1 MLYTVNFHTVII
13 LVTYISQGAIYMKGK
28 VSNSNKGEIKSEAFK
43 IFNKLKPKKIPKSQ
57 KNSIQGKNET
67 KETTKKS
74 SEQIRG
80 LKGKNILHLFQ
91 SIRFKLFIGLL
102 IPIVLLALYGVI
114 SYSRSE
120 KAIITNYENSSAATI
135 KAVGDFLDFG
145 FKAIEERSS
154 EMLLDDDIGTY
165 FNRQEDQDESQFIN
179 TRYALEKDVQLVKK
193 MNSFISGVH
202 IFGKQGKAFSSQA
215 ATQDSVYE
223 KFVQTETGKKFEDKS
238 VKILW
243 VGQHNELDTMIV
255 WGKIPY
261 STEDYAFSLF
271 RSLNARNGFI
281 VIDVSKQQILDM
293 FAKYNLGENSIKAF
307 VTSDGREVITG
318 SEETSIFI
326 GQPYYEEALN
336 SEEPVGFSYQTY
348 QGKEYLFLYSKL
360 NDVDATICALIP
372 KDTILQ
378 QVSGIKSLNIAFVI
392 FASIVAIIT
401 VILIVGGIGNAISFL
416 NKRITLAAKGD
427 LTTSFETKRTD
438 EFLHLSKGI
447 GNMLFDMR
455 KLIGEVQE
463 VGSKVSTSA
472 SGVTS
477 NAEHLLTA
485 TKDISRTIDDI
496 EQGIVQQAGDTEQC
510 LIQMAGLSDQ
520 INQVY
525 SNTNEIE
532 KIANNTKKIA
542 GDGIVIIDE
551 LNRKA
556 KATTDI
562 THDVIA
568 KIQEFEVQSQNIGSF
583 VAVINDIA
591 SQTNLLSL
599 NASIEAA
606 RAGDAG
612 RGFAVVANEIR
623 SLADQ
628 SVHAVKQIQNI
639 VSEIK
644 VKTKDTVDTA
654 KQAESIV
661 ESQSD
666 ALDKTVEV
674 FDNINNHVNDLANN
688 LDHISHGI
696 KKIEEA
702 KTGTMD
708 AIQSIS
714 AVSEQTA
721 AASEEVSATA
731 ASQVD
736 SVERMRIAAS
746 ELEEDAKKLEESIKL
761 FKIK

>member
-1 MLYTVNFHTVII
+1 MR
-13 LVTYISQGAIYMKGK
+13 GK
-28 VSNSNKGEIKSEAFK
+28 VLNGNKGEKKSDTSK
-43 IFNKLKPKKIPKSQ
+43 ILSKLKPKNFSKNQKSVKQ
-57 KNSIQGKNET
+57 GSSETTEPRQNFSEQTKGVQGKNLVY
-67 KETTKKS
+67 
-74 SEQIRG
+74 I
-80 LKGKNILHLFQ
+80 FY
-91 SIRFKLFIGLL
+91 SIRLKLFIGLL
-102 IPIVLLALYGVI
+102 IPIVLLAIYGAI
-114 SYSRSE
+114 SYSKSE
-120 KAIITNYENSSAATI
+120 SAIITNYENSSAATI

-154 EMLLDDDIGTY
+154 EMLLDDDIGSY
-165 FNRQEDQDESQFIN
+165 FNRQEGQDESQFIN

-202 IFGKQGKAFSSQA
+202 IFGKEGKTFSSQA
-215 ATQDSVYE
+215 STQDSVYE
-223 KFVQTETGKKFEDKS
+223 KFEQTETGKKFEDKA

-243 VGQHNELDTMIV
+243 VGQHNELDSMIA
-255 WGKIPY
+255 WGNGTVQY
-261 STEDYAFSLF
+261 GTGDYAFSLF

-293 FAKYNLGENSIKAF
+293 FSKYELGENSIKAF

-318 SEETSIFI
+318 SEETSIFV
-326 GQPYYEEALN
+326 GQPYYEEALQA
-336 SEEPVGFSYQTY
+336 EEAVGFSYQTY

-360 NDVDATICALIP
+360 SDVGATICALIP

-378 QVSGIKSLNIAFVI
+378 QVSGIKSINTAFVI
-392 FASIVAIIT
+392 ISCIIAIIT
-401 VILIVGGIGNAISFL
+401 VVLIVGGIAKAIGFL

-427 LTTSFETKRTD
+427 LTTSFETKRKD

-455 KLIGEVQE
+455 KLIGEVQQ
-463 VGSKVSTSA
+463 VGSKVSISA
-472 SGVTS
+472 SGVTDD
-477 NAEHLLTA
+477 AEKLLTA

-496 EQGIVQQAGDTEQC
+496 EQGIVQQAGDSEQC
-510 LIQMAGLSDQ
+510 LLQMAGLSDQ

-525 SNTNEIE
+525 TNTNEIE

-542 GDGIVIIDE
+542 GEGIVIIDE
-551 LNRKA
+551 LNQKA

-562 THDVIA
+562 THDVIS
-568 KIQEFEVQSQNIGSF
+568 KIQEFEIQSQNIGSF

-644 VKTKDTVDTA
+644 IKTKDTVDTA

-661 ESQSD
+661 ESQSE
-666 ALDKTVEV
+666 ALDKTVKV
-674 FDNINNHVNDLANN
+674 FDSINDHVNNLANN
-688 LDHISHGI
+688 LDHIANGI

-714 AVSEQTA
+714 AVSEETA
-721 AASEEVSATA
+721 AAAEEVSATA
-731 ASQVD
+731 VSQVD
-736 SVERMRIAAS
+736 SVERLRAAAF

>member
-1 MLYTVNFHTVII
+1 
-13 LVTYISQGAIYMKGK
+13 MKGR
-28 VSNSNKGEIKSEAFK
+28 VLNNNKGEKKSEAFNLIK
-43 IFNKLKPKKIPKSQ
+43 KLNLNKIPKMNKKVMPGSSETP
-57 KNSIQGKNET
+57 KNST
-67 KETTKKS
+67 
-74 SEQIRG
+74 EQSKRRN
-80 LKGKNILHLFQ
+80 LLHIFF
-91 SIRFKLFIGLL
+91 SIRVKLFIGLL
-102 IPIVLLALYGVI
+102 IPIILLALYGTI
-114 SYSRSE
+114 SYSKSE

-145 FKAIEERSS
+145 FKTIEEKSS
-154 EMLLDDDIGTY
+154 EMLLNDDIGTY
-165 FNRQEDQDESQFIN
+165 FNRQDDQDETQFIN
-179 TRYALEKDVQLVKK
+179 TRNNLESEVQLVKK

-202 IFGKQGKAFSSQA
+202 FFGKKGKTFTSQA
-215 ATQDSVYE
+215 ATQDSIYE
-223 KFVQTETGKKFEDKS
+223 KFIQTGIGKKFEKKS
-238 VKILW
+238 VKALW
-243 VGQHNELDTMIV
+243 VGQHDEMDSMIV
-255 WGKIPY
+255 WGKTPY
-261 STEDYAFSLF
+261 SSADYAFSLF

-293 FAKYNLGENSIKAF
+293 FAKYELGENSIMAF
-307 VTSDGREVITG
+307 VTADGREVITG
-318 SEETSIFI
+318 SEEASVFV
-326 GQPYYEEALN
+326 GQTYYDAALA
-336 SEEPVGFSYQTY
+336 SEEPSGFSYQTY

-360 NDVDATICALIP
+360 SNAGATICALIP

-392 FASIVAIIT
+392 FSCIIAIVII
-401 VILIVGGIGNAISFL
+401 ILIVGGIATAIGFL

-427 LTTSFETKRTD
+427 LTTSFETKRKD

-463 VGSKVSTSA
+463 VGTKVSTSA

-542 GDGIVIIDE
+542 GEGIVIIDE

-562 THDVIA
+562 THDVIS

-654 KQAESIV
+654 KQAENIV
-661 ESQSD
+661 ESQSE
-666 ALDKTVEV
+666 ALGKTVEV
-674 FDNINNHVNDLANN
+674 FDSINDHVNNLANN
-688 LDHISHGI
+688 LDHIANGI

-731 ASQVD
+731 VSQVD
-736 SVERMRIAAS
+736 SVERLRLAAS

-761 FKIK
+761 FKIR

>member
-1 MLYTVNFHTVII
+1 
-13 LVTYISQGAIYMKGK
+13 MKGK
-28 VSNSNKGEIKSEAFK
+28 VLNNNKGEKKSDTSK
-43 IFNKLKPKKIPKSQ
+43 SLSKLNPKNIFESQ
-57 KNSIQGKNET
+57 KNVTQESGETVET
-67 KETTKKS
+67 KQKS
-74 SEQIRG
+74 SERT
-80 LKGKNILHLFQ
+80 KGIPGKKLVYIFY
-91 SIRFKLFIGLL
+91 SIRVKLFIGLL
-102 IPIVLLALYGVI
+102 IPIVLLALYGTI
-114 SYSRSE
+114 SYSKSE

-145 FKAIEERSS
+145 FRVIEERSS

-165 FNRQEDQDESQFIN
+165 FNRQEGQDETEFIN
-179 TRYALEKDVQLVKK
+179 TRTNLERDIQLVKK

-202 IFGKQGKAFSSQA
+202 IFGKEGKTYTSQA
-215 ATQDSVYE
+215 VSQGNIYE
-223 KFVQTETGKKFEDKS
+223 TFVQTEIGKKFEDKA
-238 VKILW
+238 VKTLW
-243 VGQHNELDTMIV
+243 VGQHNELDSLIE
-255 WGKIPY
+255 WGKTPY
-261 STEDYAFSLF
+261 STENYAFSLF

-293 FAKYNLGENSIKAF
+293 FAKYDLGENSIKAF

-318 SEETSIFI
+318 SEEASIFV
-326 GQPYYEEALN
+326 GQPYYEGALK
-336 SEEPVGFSYQTY
+336 SEETVGFSYQTY
-348 QGKEYLFLYSKL
+348 QGKDYLFLYSKL
-360 NDVDATICALIP
+360 SITDATICALIP

-378 QVSGIKSLNIAFVI
+378 QVSGIKSINITFVI
-392 FASIVAIIT
+392 ISCIIAIIT
-401 VILIVGGIGNAISFL
+401 VVLIVGGIANAISFL

-427 LTTSFETKRTD
+427 LTTSFETKRKD
-438 EFLHLSKGI
+438 EFLHLSQGI
-447 GNMLFDMR
+447 GNMLSDMR
-455 KLIGEVQE
+455 KLIGEVQL

-472 SGVTS
+472 SGVTYD
-477 NAEHLLTA
+477 AENLLTA

-496 EQGIVQQAGDTEQC
+496 EKGIVQQADDTEKC
-510 LIQMAGLSDQ
+510 LLQMEGLSDQ
-520 INQVY
+520 ISQVY
-525 SNTNEIE
+525 TNTSEIE
-532 KIANNTKKIA
+532 QIANNTKKIA
-542 GDGIVIIDE
+542 GEGIVIIDE
-551 LNRKA
+551 LNEKA
-556 KATTDI
+556 EATTHI
-562 THDVIA
+562 THDVIT

-612 RGFAVVANEIR
+612 RGFAVVADEIR

-639 VSEIK
+639 VKEIK

-661 ESQSD
+661 ESQSE
-666 ALDKTVEV
+666 ALDKTVKV
-674 FDNINNHVNDLANN
+674 FDSINDHVNNLANN
-688 LDHISHGI
+688 LNHIASGI
-696 KKIEEA
+696 QKIEEA
-702 KTGTMD
+702 KAGTMD

-731 ASQVD
+731 VSQVD
-736 SVERMRIAAS
+736 SVERLRTAAS
-746 ELEEDAKKLEESIKL
+746 ELEEDAKKLEESITQ

>member
-1 MLYTVNFHTVII
+1 
-13 LVTYISQGAIYMKGK
+13 MKGK
-28 VSNSNKGEIKSEAFK
+28 VLNNNKGEKNSETSK
-43 IFNKLKPKKIPKSQ
+43 ILSKLNPKNIFESQ
-57 KNSIQGKNET
+57 KNVTQESGETVETKQNSSERTKGFQGK
-67 KETTKKS
+67 KLVY
-74 SEQIRG
+74 I
-80 LKGKNILHLFQ
+80 FY
-91 SIRFKLFIGLL
+91 SIRVKLFIGLL
-102 IPIVLLALYGVI
+102 IPIVLLALYGTI
-114 SYSRSE
+114 SYSKSE

-145 FKAIEERSS
+145 FRVIEERSS

-165 FNRQEDQDESQFIN
+165 FNRQEGQDETEFIN
-179 TRYALEKDVQLVKK
+179 TRTNLERDIQLVKK

-202 IFGKQGKAFSSQA
+202 IFGKEGKTYTSQA
-215 ATQDSVYE
+215 ASQGNIYE
-223 KFVQTETGKKFEDKS
+223 TFVQTEIGKKFEDKA
-238 VKILW
+238 VKTLW
-243 VGQHNELDTMIV
+243 VGQHNELDSLIE
-255 WGKIPY
+255 WGKTPY
-261 STEDYAFSLF
+261 STENYAFSLF

-293 FAKYNLGENSIKAF
+293 FAKYDLGENSIKAF

-318 SEETSIFI
+318 SEEASIFV
-326 GQPYYEEALN
+326 GQPYYEEALK
-336 SEEPVGFSYQTY
+336 SEETVGFSYQTY
-348 QGKEYLFLYSKL
+348 QGKDYLFLYSKL
-360 NDVDATICALIP
+360 SITDATICALIP

-378 QVSGIKSLNIAFVI
+378 QVSGIKSINITFVI
-392 FASIVAIIT
+392 ISCIIAIIT
-401 VILIVGGIGNAISFL
+401 VVLIVGGIAKAISFL

-427 LTTSFETKRTD
+427 LTTSFETKRKD
-438 EFLHLSKGI
+438 EFLHLSQGI
-447 GNMLFDMR
+447 GNMLSDMR
-455 KLIGEVQE
+455 KLIGEVQL

-472 SGVTS
+472 SGVTYD
-477 NAEHLLTA
+477 AENLLTA

-496 EQGIVQQAGDTEQC
+496 EKGIVQQADDTEKC
-510 LIQMAGLSDQ
+510 LLQMEGLSDQ
-520 INQVY
+520 ISQVY
-525 SNTNEIE
+525 TNTSEIE
-532 KIANNTKKIA
+532 QIANNTKKIA
-542 GDGIVIIDE
+542 GEGIVIIDE
-551 LNRKA
+551 LNEKA
-556 KATTDI
+556 KATTYI
-562 THDVIA
+562 THDVIT
-568 KIQEFEVQSQNIGSF
+568 KIQEFEIQSQNIGSF

-612 RGFAVVANEIR
+612 RGFAVVADEIR

-661 ESQSD
+661 ESQSE
-666 ALDKTVEV
+666 ALDKTVKV
-674 FDNINNHVNDLANN
+674 FDSINDHVNNLANN
-688 LDHISHGI
+688 LNHIASGI
-696 KKIEEA
+696 QKIEEA
-702 KTGTMD
+702 KAGTMD

-731 ASQVD
+731 VSQVD
-736 SVERMRIAAS
+736 SVERLRTAAS
-746 ELEEDAKKLEESIKL
+746 ELEEDAKKLEESITL

>member
-1 MLYTVNFHTVII
+1 
-13 LVTYISQGAIYMKGK
+13 MKGK
-28 VSNSNKGEIKSEAFK
+28 VLNSNKGEKKPDALKFL
-43 IFNKLKPKKIPKSQ
+43 NNLKLKKNPNNQ
-57 KNSIQGKNET
+57 KNIAQGSNDLKGTAKNLVEQVKVSGGKNF
-67 KETTKKS
+67 
-74 SEQIRG
+74 
-80 LKGKNILHLFQ
+80 LHLFH
-91 SIRFKLFIGLL
+91 SIRLKLFIGLL
-102 IPIVLLALYGVI
+102 IPIILLALYGTI
-114 SYSRSE
+114 SYSKSE
-120 KAIITNYENSSAATI
+120 KAIISNYENSSAATI

-145 FKAIEERSS
+145 FKAIEERSA

-165 FNRQEDQDESQFIN
+165 FNRQDGQDESQFIN
-179 TRYALEKDVQLVKK
+179 TKFTLEKDIQLVKK

-202 IFGKQGKAFSSQA
+202 IFGKEGKAFSSQA
-215 ATQDSVYE
+215 TTQDSMYE
-223 KFVQTETGKKFEDKS
+223 KFMQTEIGKKFEDKK
-238 VKILW
+238 VKTLW
-243 VGQHNELDTMIV
+243 VGQHSELDSMIV
-255 WGKIPY
+255 WGKVPY

-293 FAKYNLGENSIKAF
+293 FAKYELGENSIKAF
-307 VTSDGREVITG
+307 VTGDGREVITG
-318 SEETSIFI
+318 SEETSIFVN
-326 GQPYYEEALN
+326 QDYYQEALK
-336 SEEPVGFSYQTY
+336 SEAPTGFSYQTY
-348 QGKEYLFLYSKL
+348 NGKEYLFLYSKL
-360 NDVDATICALIP
+360 TDVGGMICALIP
-372 KDTILQ
+372 KDTILH
-378 QVSGIKSLNIAFVI
+378 QVSGIKTLNIAFVI
-392 FASIVAIIT
+392 ISSIIAIIT
-401 VILIVGGIGNAISFL
+401 VILIVGGISMAISFL
-416 NKRITLAAKGD
+416 NKRITMAAKGD
-427 LTTSFETKRTD
+427 LTTTFDTKRKD

-472 SGVTS
+472 SGVSS

-510 LIQMAGLSDQ
+510 LLQMAGLSDQ

-542 GDGIVIIDE
+542 SEGIVIIDE
-551 LNRKA
+551 LNQKA

-562 THDVIA
+562 THDVIS
-568 KIQEFEVQSQNIGSF
+568 KIQEFEEQSQNIGGF
-583 VAVINDIA
+583 VKVINEIA

-639 VSEIK
+639 VNEIK
-644 VKTKDTVDTA
+644 IKTKDTVDTA

-661 ESQSD
+661 ESQSE
-666 ALDKTVEV
+666 ALDKTVKV
-674 FDNINNHVNDLANN
+674 FDNINDHVNNLADN
-688 LDHISHGI
+688 LDNIANGI
-696 KKIEEA
+696 KKIEDA

-731 ASQVD
+731 ISQVD
-736 SVERMRIAAS
+736 SVERMRIAAA
-746 ELEEDAKKLEESIKL
+746 ELEEDAKKLEESIQL